1 MNYRFSQD
9 SDFKILRFPQIPSS
23 SASAFVSAEIFE
35 DFKIFPRFCSASLLK
50 ICPISRFSCQDFP
63 KILPKIFKIPDC
75 FEDMNAD
82 ILSDKDSRVFRNYCS
97 PVTIHPNTIHFTVH
111 T

>member
-35 DFKIFPRFCSASLLK
+35 DFKIFLLK
-50 ICPISRFSCQDFP
+50 IFQDFS
-63 KILPKIFKIPDC
+63 KILPEIFKIPDH
-75 FEDMNAD
+75 FEDLNAD
-82 ILSDKDSRVFRNYCS
+82 IFVRQRFKNC
-97 PVTIHPNTIHFTVH
+97 
-111 T
+111 